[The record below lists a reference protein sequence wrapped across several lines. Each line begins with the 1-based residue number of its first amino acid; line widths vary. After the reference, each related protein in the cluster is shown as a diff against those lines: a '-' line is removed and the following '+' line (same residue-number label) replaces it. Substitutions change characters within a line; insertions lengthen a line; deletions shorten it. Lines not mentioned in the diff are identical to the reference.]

1 MMKKAIGIQNALD
14 RSIAEHTSIQ
24 KLLPSAIRKV
34 AKNRDL
40 VLSELEVQRLSAAI
54 LNAERRSD
62 SVQLDLNLPCGLG
75 TTEDEL
81 HATVQ
86 GIVKD
91 LAEAVRET
99 IEEVTEAISKAV
111 PEAVSAAADIIVEDL
126 LQSAHENA
134 AQLRTEQANRVQSVQ
149 RMWGIALDELD
160 FLRHLVLEW
169 GHEAFELRSG
179 PYASPNTAFALSRLF
194 TRAYDVV
201 GEIVVLGRNGY
212 ADGALAR
219 WRSLHELCVIA
230 MFLAKQPDRCAL
242 MYLLHH
248 RVEELK
254 LLDVDRSSG
263 TANAKDIH
271 SDPRIS
277 KLRREK
283 AALVARFG
291 KAFGGDYGWASVELG
306 EARTTFRDLENHVG
320 LNLLRRGYQ
329 RANSTVHGGAL
340 ATLTRVSLSDSTVDG
355 AAVPPA
361 YGCEVAANYAASSL
375 SMLVAELCTETESAD
390 LLTMS
395 AVVHKHAKR
404 IRENIAETQK
414 KITGNT
420 PRSKILM
427 RKAAGRRTRIRMRRT
442 SSKISDRD

>member
-1 MMKKAIGIQNALD
+1 MMKKATGIQNALE
-14 RSIAEHTSIQ
+14 RSIAEYTSIQ
-24 KLLPSAIRKV
+24 KLLPLAITKV
-34 AKNRDL
+34 AKNREL

-54 LNAERRSD
+54 LNAGRGSD
-62 SVQLDLNLPCGLG
+62 SIQLDLDLPCGLG

-86 GIVKD
+86 GIVND
-91 LAEAVRET
+91 LVEAVRET

-169 GHEAFELRSG
+169 GYEAFKLRSG
-179 PYASPNTAFALSRLF
+179 SYASPNTAFALSRLL

-230 MFLAKQPDRCAL
+230 MFLAKQSDRCAL

-271 SDPRIS
+271 SAPRIS

-306 EARTTFRDLENHVG
+306 EARTTFRELENHVG

-361 YGCEVAANYAASSL
+361 YGCEIAANYAASSL

-395 AVVHKHAKR
+395 AVVHKHANR
-404 IRENIAETQK
+404 IRESIAETQK
-414 KITGNT
+414 KIADDT

-427 RKAAGRRTRIRMRRT
+427 RKTAGRRTRTRMRRT
-442 SSKISDRD
+442 PSKISDRD

>member
-1 MMKKAIGIQNALD
+1 MMKKSTGIQNALE
-14 RSIAEHTSIQ
+14 RSIAEHTSIR

-34 AKNRDL
+34 AKHRNL
-40 VLSELEVQRLSAAI
+40 VLSELEVECLSAAI
-54 LNAERRSD
+54 LNAENGRF
-62 SVQLDLNLPCGLG
+62 QLDLELPCGLG
-75 TTEDEL
+75 TTEEEL

-86 GIVKD
+86 GFVDD
-91 LAEAVRET
+91 LGGAVRET
-99 IEEVTEAISKAV
+99 VEEVTQAISKAV
-111 PEAVSAAADIIVEDL
+111 PKAVGAAADIIVDDL
-126 LQSAHENA
+126 LQSARENA

-149 RMWGIALDELD
+149 RIWGVALDELD

-179 PYASPNTAFALSRLF
+179 PYARPNTAFALSRLLA
-194 TRAYDVV
+194 RAYDVV

-230 MFLAKQPDRCAL
+230 MFLTKHSDQCAL
-242 MYLLHH
+242 MYMSHH

-271 SDPRIS
+271 SDRRIGR
-277 KLRREK
+277 LRREK
-283 AALVARFG
+283 TALVARYG
-291 KAFGGDYGWASVELG
+291 KAFAGDYGWASVELG
-306 EARTTFRDLENHVG
+306 EARTTFRDLKSHVG

-340 ATLTRVSLSDSTVDG
+340 ATLTRISLSDSTIDG
-355 AAVPPA
+355 TAVPPA
-361 YGCEVAANYAASSL
+361 YGCEIAANYATSSL
-375 SMLVAELCTETESAD
+375 SMLVAELCTATESAD

-395 AVVHKHAKR
+395 AVVHKNAMR
-404 IRENIAETQK
+404 IRESIAETQK
-414 KITGNT
+414 KIAGNT

-427 RKAAGRRTRIRMRRT
+427 RKAAGRRTRIKTRRT
-442 SSKISDRD
+442 LSKMSND

>member
-1 MMKKAIGIQNALD
+1 MIKKAIGIQNALE

-54 LNAERRSD
+54 LNAELGSN
-62 SVQLDLNLPCGLG
+62 SIHLDLDLPCGLG
-75 TTEDEL
+75 TTEDKL

-86 GIVKD
+86 RIVED

-99 IEEVTEAISKAV
+99 IEEVTNAISKAF
-111 PEAVSAAADIIVEDL
+111 PDAVSAAADVIVEDL
-126 LQSAHENA
+126 LRSAHQNA
-134 AQLRTEQANRVQSVQ
+134 AQLRTEQANRVHSVQ
-149 RMWGIALDELD
+149 RMWGISLDGLD

-169 GHEAFELRSG
+169 GHEALDLRSG
-179 PYASPNTAFALSRLF
+179 PYARPNTAFALSRLL

-201 GEIVVLGRNGY
+201 GEIVVLGRSGY

-230 MFLAKQPDRCAL
+230 MFLAKQSDRCAL
-242 MYLLHH
+242 MYLSHH
-248 RVEELK
+248 RVEELR

-271 SDPRIS
+271 SDPRIG
-277 KLRREK
+277 KLRRDK
-283 AALVARFG
+283 TALVARFG

-306 EARTTFRDLENHVG
+306 AARTTFRELENYVG
-320 LNLLRRGYQ
+320 LSLLRRGYQ

-355 AAVPPA
+355 AAIPPA
-361 YGCEVAANYAASSL
+361 YGCEIAANYAASSL
-375 SMLVAELCTETESAD
+375 SMLVAELCAETESAD

-395 AVVHKHAKR
+395 AVVHKHASR
-404 IRENIAETQK
+404 IRESIAETQK
-414 KITGNT
+414 KIAGNT

-427 RKAAGRRTRIRMRRT
+427 RKAAARRTRIRMKRT
-442 SSKISDRD
+442 SLKMSDRN

>member
-1 MMKKAIGIQNALD
+1 MIKKAIGIQNALE
-14 RSIAEHTSIQ
+14 RTIAEYTSIQ

-54 LNAERRSD
+54 LDAEGGSG
-62 SVQLDLNLPCGLG
+62 SIQLDLDIPCGLG
-75 TTEDEL
+75 RTEEEL

-86 GIVKD
+86 AFVKD
-91 LAEAVRET
+91 LGGAVRET
-99 IEEVTEAISKAV
+99 LEEVTQAISKAV
-111 PEAVSAAADIIVEDL
+111 PEAVGAAADVIVDHL
-126 LQSAHENA
+126 LQSVRENA
-134 AQLRTEQANRVQSVQ
+134 AQLRTAQANRVQSVQ
-149 RMWGIALDELD
+149 RKWGVALDELD

-179 PYASPNTAFALSRLF
+179 PYASPNTAFALSRLL
-194 TRAYDVV
+194 TRTYDVV

-230 MFLAKQPDRCAL
+230 MFLAKQSDQCAL
-242 MYLLHH
+242 MYLSHH

-263 TANAKDIH
+263 TANVKDIH
-271 SDPRIS
+271 SDRRIGR
-277 KLRREK
+277 LRREK

-291 KAFGGDYGWASVELG
+291 KAFAGDYGWASVELG
-306 EARTTFRDLENHVG
+306 AARTTFRDLESHVG
-320 LNLLRRGYQ
+320 LHLLRRGYQ

-340 ATLTRVSLSDSTVDG
+340 ATLTRVSLSDSTIDG

-361 YGCEVAANYAASSL
+361 YGCEIAANFAASSL
-375 SMLVAELCTETESAD
+375 SMLVAELCMETESAD

-395 AVVHKHAKR
+395 AVVHKHAMR
-404 IRENIAETQK
+404 IRESIADTQK
-414 KITGNT
+414 KLAGNT
-420 PRSKILM
+420 PRSKILT
-427 RKAAGRRTRIRMRRT
+427 RKAAGSRKRIKVRRT
-442 SSKISDRD
+442 SLKMRDGG

>member
-427 RKAAGRRTRIRMRRT
+427 RKAAGSRKRIKVRLR
-442 SSKISDRD
+442 

>member
-1 MMKKAIGIQNALD
+1 MKKAIGIQSALE

-34 AKNRDL
+34 AKNGDL
-40 VLSELEVQRLSAAI
+40 VLSEFEVQRLSTAI
-54 LNAERRSD
+54 LNAERGSD
-62 SVQLDLNLPCGLG
+62 RIQLDLDLPCGLG
-75 TTEDEL
+75 RTEDEL

-86 GIVKD
+86 AIVKD

-99 IEEVTEAISKAV
+99 MEEVTEAISKAV

-126 LQSAHENA
+126 LQSAYENA

-149 RMWGIALDELD
+149 CMWGIALDELD

-169 GHEAFELRSG
+169 GHEALEFRSG
-179 PYASPNTAFALSRLF
+179 PYASPNTAFALSRLL
-194 TRAYDVV
+194 TRVYDVV

-230 MFLAKQPDRCAL
+230 MFLAKQSDRCAL
-242 MYLLHH
+242 MYLSHH

-263 TANAKDIH
+263 TANTKDIY
-271 SDPRIS
+271 SDPRIG

-291 KAFGGDYGWASVELG
+291 KAFGVDYGWASVELG
-306 EARTTFRDLENHVG
+306 EARTTFRDLENHAG
-320 LNLLRRGYQ
+320 LKLPRRGYQ

-340 ATLTRVSLSDSTVDG
+340 ATLTRISLSDSTVDG

-361 YGCEVAANYAASSL
+361 YGCEIAANYAASSL
-375 SMLVAELCTETESAD
+375 SMLVAGLCVETDSAD
-390 LLTMS
+390 LVTMS

-404 IRENIAETQK
+404 IRESIAETQK
-414 KITGNT
+414 KIAGNT

-427 RKAAGRRTRIRMRRT
+427 RKAAGRRTRLRR
-442 SSKISDRD
+442 DVRRQR

>member
-1 MMKKAIGIQNALD
+1 MKKTTGIQNALE
-14 RSIAEHTSIQ
+14 RTIAEHMAIQ

-40 VLSELEVQRLSAAI
+40 VLSELEVQRLSTAI
-54 LNAERRSD
+54 LNAERGSD
-62 SVQLDLNLPCGLG
+62 SIHLDLDLPCGLG
-75 TTEDEL
+75 ATEDEL
-81 HATVQ
+81 YATIQ
-86 GIVKD
+86 GVVKD
-91 LAEAVRET
+91 LGEAVRET

-111 PEAVSAAADIIVEDL
+111 PEAVGAAADIIVEDL

-149 RMWGIALDELD
+149 RIWGVALDELD

-169 GHEAFELRSG
+169 GHEAFKLRSG
-179 PYASPNTAFALSRLF
+179 PYARQNTAFALSRLL
-194 TRAYDVV
+194 TRAFDVV

-230 MFLAKQPDRCAL
+230 MFLAKQSDHCAL
-242 MYLLHH
+242 MYLSHH

-271 SDPRIS
+271 SDRRIGR
-277 KLRREK
+277 LRREK

-291 KAFGGDYGWASVELG
+291 NAFAGDYGWASVELG
-306 EARTTFRDLENHVG
+306 AAKTKFRELESHVG

-340 ATLTRVSLSDSTVDG
+340 ATLTRISLSDSTIDG

-361 YGCEVAANYAASSL
+361 YGCEIAVNYATSSL
-375 SMLVAELCTETESAD
+375 SMLVAELCTATESAD

-395 AVVHKHAKR
+395 AVVHKHANR
-404 IRENIAETQK
+404 IRESIAETQR
-414 KITGNT
+414 KIAGNT

-442 SSKISDRD
+442 SSKMTDRD